1 MVCLISFFS
10 LFLTAASLIPSPQK
24 ASLTVEIQNVHVHKG
39 AVYVALF
46 KPGKE
51 FPEGK
56 PLEGKK
62 VDAIQDVVRTTFSV
76 DPGDYAL
83 AIFHDENGNG
93 QMDKKMFGI
102 PKEPYGFSNNFRPK
116 MSAPKFSDCQFSVG
130 EGKKVVSIELKKF

>member
-10 LFLTAASLIPSPQK
+10 LFLTTTSLGPSPQK
-24 ASLTVEIQNVHVHKG
+24 TSLTVEIHNVHVHTG
-39 AVYVALF
+39 TVYVALF

-62 VDAIQDVVRTTFSV
+62 IDATQDVVQTTFSV
-76 DPGDYAL
+76 DPGEYAL

-93 QMDKKMFGI
+93 QMDKRMFGI

-116 MSAPKFSDCQFSVG
+116 MSAPKFSDCQFNVG
-130 EGKKVVSIELKKF
+130 EGKKTISIDLKKF

>member
-1 MVCLISFFS
+1 MVCLISLFG
-10 LFLTAASLIPSPQK
+10 LFLTAIGPGPSPQK
-24 ASLTVEIQNVHVHKG
+24 ASLTVEIQNVRVHTG

-62 VDAIQDVVRTTFSV
+62 VDATQDVVHMTFSV

-130 EGKKVVSIELKKF
+130 ESKKVVSIELKKF